1 MARSNRGESSKRLA
15 FGGGDVTT
23 IAESDSL
30 EVDVYKT
37 ARRPQTFLFVPRD
50 LPPGEW
56 PEDLF
61 ALFREPEK
69 VLTLTLTPERALAAQ
84 SATVVMDAVR
94 TRGFFLQM
102 PPDPQVGRRE

>member
-1 MARSNRGESSKRLA
+1 MARSNRGKSPERLA
-15 FGGGDVTT
+15 FGGGGVTNM
-23 IAESDSL
+23 AESDSL
-30 EVDVYKT
+30 DVDVYKT

-50 LPPGEW
+50 LPPVEW
-56 PEDLF
+56 PENLF
-61 ALFREPEK
+61 ALFCDPEK
-69 VLTLTLTPERALAAQ
+69 VLTLTLTPKQTLAAQ